1 MADIRVLMV
10 TDGNFFNY
18 GPQTASKYDSSC
30 FSLVTLV
37 DALNDPANVPSIQV
51 DTAHR
56 RGAKFAGAD
65 PDTSQNLTYPGDFV
79 FTDIPDLSV
88 YDVIWLIA
96 DEGYNGGQFAQ
107 WNSNITPDEQI
118 AIADFMA
125 GGGGV
130 FAVGDHDGLGA
141 CMCGGLPRI
150 RTMRKWFEWDHV
162 FTDPATNQVFMPNW
176 SVGGDGT
183 SPGYLPPSN
192 PNYPGMTDRFDTLQ
206 PDATLFGGQQVYFFW
221 DQSDPIPQ
229 TLMDAGGNPLTTSPD
244 PIHAVLRGAAGV
256 AIADFPDHMHEG
268 EATDFSTIL
277 ANGTP
282 FNPNDAGGN
291 PNLLS
296 FTDKNNHAH
305 AYPEFPNPGGY
316 QPTPEIIA
324 YGKDVGHA
332 TYDGPQPPGEMP
344 NFKATNEKVHGTIS
358 VYDGYG
364 AGVGRIVTGSTFHH
378 YLDKNLIGDPHSD
391 TMPGPPTNTTQGL
404 SPATLDPIRQ
414 FYVNVV
420 TWLARRNP
428 AFHFWTLKNTFGADE
443 VQSAATSGKN
453 FPDAFYLAVEGFAP
467 SVVGNPQIHLSG
479 PFAATGAQFQQ
490 GSAIYSGN
498 PNTPQRVLFKFTVLS
513 IPGGAFPSHGSAPAI
528 YPLEAS
534 IAFGSNTF
542 SAVTLFELAAGA
554 DPYFTN
560 VDAST
565 NPPNAFYLSQDLRVF
580 QVVPDLNQVPF
591 INFPGGAGAPFAYVG
606 DLLSYLNDPS
616 NGYTQQGGTDP
627 FQTLN
632 EQNDLIEDS
641 SVSNKVLGPD
651 MQTHTAYNFA
661 IARVRLRGSGS
672 TASNVKVFFR
682 MFATQSNDTDY
693 DPQTTYLST
702 YDALNLPDK
711 PLKGV
716 NATVSPPDSL
726 TFPFFATSGGA
737 GDYDQGQGGSSGA
750 NEATINSTSNNET
763 YRYFGCYLNV
773 GDLPPDSLPG
783 THHCLVAQI
792 AYDGAP
798 LLNSSGITLSP
809 ENTDKLA
816 QRNLQV
822 TWSGNPG
829 GPATHRIPQTFD
841 NKPSLRTG
849 HAVTTV
855 PGYPDELM
863 IDWGNTPK
871 GSVASIYWPQV
882 DSLDVVRLSMLQYA
896 DVPWTATDEHT
907 VQCTVEHPVTYLP
920 IPFGAG
926 ASFAGL
932 FTIDLP
938 IGVKAGQQF
947 NIVVRRVRSRQAPLL
962 AGKPGI
968 VAQAARTESERKPPV
983 TDWRYIVGTFQVTI
997 PVSLEEP
1004 LLWPEENTLAIMKWR
1019 LLNTA
1024 ATSRWHP
1031 VLQRYVSYLVGRV
1044 NGFGGKA
1051 GAIPASP
1058 DGAPAPG
1065 PGLGQGECGGKLVP
1079 CPSRGPGEC
1088 GGELMQCRG
1097 KVCEVLFDCFG
1108 DFEGFILESCSGT
1121 HRFTTCESGI
1131 ADVVLRAC
1139 RERLVLTVFF
1149 ERGTRDRIRQL
1160 IVTCC

>member
-1 MADIRVLMV
+1 MADIRILMV
-10 TDGNFFNY
+10 TDGNYFNY
-18 GPQTASKYDSSC
+18 GPQTTSHYDSNC

-37 DALNDPANVPSIQV
+37 NALNNPSNIPLIQV

-56 RGAKFAGAD
+56 RGAKFAGQD
-65 PDTSQNLTYPGDFV
+65 PDTSQNLTYPGDFL
-79 FTDIPDLSV
+79 FTGVPNLAV
-88 YDVIWLIA
+88 YDLIWLIG
-96 DEGYNGGQFAQ
+96 DEGYNGTQVAN
-107 WNSNITPDEQI
+107 WNSNITADEQI
-118 AIADFMA
+118 AIADFMK

-141 CMCGGLPRI
+141 CMCGGLPRV
-150 RTMRKWFEWDHV
+150 RVMRKWFEWDHA
-162 FTDPATNQVFMPNW
+162 FTDPATGQTFMPNW
-176 SVGGDGT
+176 SVGGDAT
-183 SPGYLPPSN
+183 SPGYPA
-192 PNYPGMTDRFDTLQ
+192 GMTDRFDTLQ
-206 PDATLFGGQQVYFFW
+206 PDATLFGGQKVYFFW
-221 DQSDPIPQ
+221 DQSDPTPQ
-229 TLMDAGGNPLTTSPD
+229 TLMDAAGNPLTQSPN
-244 PIHAVLRGAAGV
+244 PIHAVLRGTGGV

-277 ANGTP
+277 ASDAS
-282 FNPNDAGGN
+282 FNPNDGSGT
-291 PNLLS
+291 PNSLT
-296 FTDKNNHAH
+296 FTDSSNHAH
-305 AYPEFPNPGGY
+305 SYQEFPNPGGY

-332 TYDGPQPPGEMP
+332 TYDGNVPPGQVP
-344 NFKATNEKVHGTIS
+344 DYPATNEKVHGTVC

-364 AGVGRIVTGSTFHH
+364 ANVGRIVTGSTFHH

-391 TMPGPPTNTTQGL
+391 TMPGPPTNTTLGL
-404 SPATLDPIRQ
+404 PPAILGPITE
-414 FYVNVV
+414 FYVNVA
-420 TWLARRNP
+420 TWLARKNTT
-428 AFHFWTLKNTFGADE
+428 FHFWTLKNTFGADE
-443 VQSAATSGKN
+443 VQSAATSGKH
-453 FPDAFYLAVEGFAP
+453 FPDAFYLALEGFAP
-467 SVVGNPQIHLSG
+467 SVVGNPAIQFSG
-479 PFAATGAQFQQ
+479 PFAAQGAKFQQ
-490 GSAIYSGN
+490 GSAVFSGN
-498 PNTPQRVLFKFTVLS
+498 PNTPQRILFPITVLS
-513 IPGGAFPSHGSAPAI
+513 IPSAAFPAHGSPPI
-528 YPLEAS
+528 ISPLEAS
-534 IAFGSNTF
+534 IAFGSQAF
-542 SAVTLFELAAGA
+542 SAEALFELTAGA

-560 VDAST
+560 VDANT

-580 QVVPDLNQVPF
+580 QVIPDLNQEPF
-591 INFPGGAGAPFAYVG
+591 INFPSGANAPFDYLG
-606 DLLSYLNDPS
+606 NLLTYLNDAS

-641 SVSNKVLGPD
+641 SVANQVLGPD
-651 MQTHTAYNFA
+651 NKKHTAYNFA
-661 IARVRLRGSGS
+661 IARVRMRGTGS
-672 TASNVKVFFR
+672 TATNVKVFFR

-711 PLKGV
+711 PLNGV
-716 NATVSPPDSL
+716 DATTNPPDNL
-726 TFPFFATSGGA
+726 TFAFFATSGGA
-737 GDYDQGQGGSSGA
+737 DDYDLSGSNPGA
-750 NEATINSTSNNET
+750 NEATISSSSNNET
-763 YRYFGCYLNV
+763 YHYFGCYLNV
-773 GDLPPDSLPG
+773 GDLPPNSLPG

-798 LLNSSGITLSP
+798 ILNSNGITLSP

-829 GPATHRIPQTFD
+829 GAATHRIPQTFD

-849 HAVTTV
+849 NPVTTML
-855 PGYPDELM
+855 GYPDELM

-871 GSVASIYWPQV
+871 GSVASIFWPQAS
-882 DSLDVVRLSMLQYA
+882 SLDVVRLSMLLYA

-907 VQCTVEHPVTYLP
+907 VQCTVDHPVTYLP
-920 IPFGAG
+920 IPFGTG

-947 NIVVRRVRSRQAPLL
+947 NIVVRRVRSRQPPTLTNNT
-962 AGKPGI
+962 GI
-968 VAQAARTESERKPPV
+968 VAQARAEAKRKPPV

-1019 LLNTA
+1019 FLNTPL
-1024 ATSRWHP
+1024 TSRWHP
-1031 VLQRYVSYLVGRV
+1031 VLQRYLSYLVGRV

-1058 DGAPAPG
+1058 NGAPEPSPG
-1065 PGLGQGECGGKLVP
+1065 QGICNGLGQGQGGGGCGG
-1079 CPSRGPGEC
+1079 RGGR
-1088 GGELMQCRG
+1088 GGALAEYRG

-1108 DFEGFILESCSGT
+1108 DFEGFVLESCCGIQ
-1121 HRFTTCESGI
+1121 RFATCESGV

-1139 RERLVLTVFF
+1139 RERLVLTVFV
-1149 ERGTRDRIRQL
+1149 EKGLKDKIRQL
-1160 IVTCC
+1160 MVTCC

>member
-18 GPQTASKYDSSC
+18 GPQTTSHYDANC

-37 DALNDPANVPSIQV
+37 DALNDPGNIPSIQV

-56 RGAKFAGAD
+56 RGEMFAGQG

-79 FTDIPDLSV
+79 FTDVPDLSV
-88 YDVIWLIA
+88 YDVIWLIG
-96 DEGYNGGQFAQ
+96 DEGYNGTQLAA
-107 WNSNITPDEQI
+107 WNSDITADEQI
-118 AIADFMA
+118 AIADFMQ

-150 RTMRKWFEWDHV
+150 RVMRKWFEWDHA
-162 FTDPATNQVFMPNW
+162 FTDPTTGEVFMPNW

-183 SPGYLPPSN
+183 SPGYPG
-192 PNYPGMTDRFDTLQ
+192 GMTDRFDTLQ
-206 PDATLFGGQQVYFFW
+206 SDATLFGGQQVYFFW
-221 DQSDPIPQ
+221 DQSDPKPQ
-229 TLMDAGGNPLTTSPD
+229 TLMDAAGNPLTTSPN
-244 PIHAVLRGAAGV
+244 PIHAVLRGTGGV
-256 AIADFPDHMHEG
+256 PIADFPDHMHEG

-277 ANGTP
+277 ASGASFDPNGAGGTP
-282 FNPNDAGGN
+282 NMLTFI
-291 PNLLS
+291 
-296 FTDKNNHAH
+296 DKNNNKHQ
-305 AYPEFPNPGGY
+305 YQEFQNPGGY

-324 YGKDVGHA
+324 YGQDVGHA
-332 TYDGPQPPGEMP
+332 TYYGSQPPGHMP
-344 NFKATNEKVHGTIS
+344 DYPATNEKVHGTVC

-364 AGVGRIVTGSTFHH
+364 ANVGRVVTGSTFHH
-378 YLDKNLIGDPHSD
+378 YLDKNLIGDPLSN
-391 TMPGPPTNTTQGL
+391 TMVGPPTNTTLGL
-404 SPATLDPIRQ
+404 PPATLDPIKEY
-414 FYVNVV
+414 YVNVV
-420 TWLARRNP
+420 TWLARANP
-428 AFHFWTLKNTFGADE
+428 TFHFWTLKNTFGADE
-443 VQSAATSGKN
+443 VQSAATSGTN
-453 FPDAFYLAVEGFAP
+453 FPDAFYLALEGFAP
-467 SVVGNPQIHLSG
+467 SVVGNPTIALSG
-479 PFAATGAQFQQ
+479 AFAAAGAKFQQ
-490 GSAIYSGN
+490 GATPIYSGN
-498 PNTPQRVLFKFTVLS
+498 PNTPQRILFPFTVLS
-513 IPGGAFPSHGSAPAI
+513 IPGGAFPSHGSVPTI
-528 YPLEAS
+528 YPLEAN
-534 IAFGSNTF
+534 IAFGAHAF
-542 SAVTLFELAAGA
+542 SAETLFELAAGA

-560 VDAST
+560 VDANT

-580 QVVPDLNQVPF
+580 QVVPDLNEVPF
-591 INFPGGAGAPFAYVG
+591 IGFPGGADAPFGYVG
-606 DLLSYLNDPS
+606 NLLNYLNDPS

-627 FQTLN
+627 FQTLS
-632 EQNDLIEDS
+632 EQNDLTEDS

-651 MQTHTAYNFA
+651 NKTHTAYNFA
-661 IARVRLRGSGS
+661 IARVRMRGAGS
-672 TASNVKVFFR
+672 MATNTKVFFR

-711 PLKGV
+711 PLNGV
-716 NATVSPPDSL
+716 DATTNPPDNL
-726 TFPFFATSGGA
+726 TFAFFATSGGTD
-737 GDYDQGQGGSSGA
+737 DYDLSGGNPGA
-750 NEATINSTSNNET
+750 NEATISSSSNNET
-763 YRYFGCYLNV
+763 YHYFGCYLNV
-773 GDLPPDSLPG
+773 GDLPPNSLPG

-798 LLNSSGITLSP
+798 LLNSNGITLSP
-809 ENTDKLA
+809 ENTNKLA

-841 NKPSLRTG
+841 NKPSLRT
-849 HAVTTV
+849 ANPLTTM

-871 GSVASIYWPQV
+871 GSVASIYWPQAS
-882 DSLDVVRLSMLQYA
+882 SLDVVRLSMLMYA
-896 DVPWTATDEHT
+896 DVPWTATDGHT

-920 IPFGAG
+920 IPFGTG

-947 NIVVRRVRSRQAPLL
+947 NVVVRRVRSRQAPALTNNT
-962 AGKPGI
+962 GI
-968 VAQAARTESERKPPV
+968 AAQARVDAERKPPV

-997 PVSLEEP
+997 PVSTEAP

-1019 LLNTA
+1019 FLNTA
-1024 ATSRWHP
+1024 PASRWYP
-1031 VLQRYVSYLVGRV
+1031 VLQRYLSYLVGRV

-1058 DGAPAPG
+1058 NGAPEPG
-1065 PGLGQGECGGKLVP
+1065 PGKGTGTGTGTGLGECGGALV
-1079 CPSRGPGEC
+1079 EY
-1088 GGELMQCRG
+1088 RG

-1108 DFEGFILESCSGT
+1108 DFEGFVLESCCGT
-1121 HRFTTCESGI
+1121 RRFTACESGI

-1139 RERLVLTVFF
+1139 RERLVLSVFV
-1149 ERGTRDRIRQL
+1149 EQGLKDKIRQL
-1160 IVTCC
+1160 MVTCC